1 MSLDLAPE
9 RNPALVIPA
18 PAIPATR
25 ALASAMRPHQW
36 VKNLVLFGGLIFSK
50 SLLNPGLFVSSLQA
64 CLLFCFASSAVYLL
78 NDLRDIEKDRQHPKK
93 RNRPLAAG
101 QLSPQLAVAA
111 MCGLALIAVCGGF
124 QLGITFGALVS
135 IYMIQNVA
143 YTFWLKQQPILDVMC
158 IASGFVLR
166 AVAGAI
172 VIGTV
177 PSPWMV
183 LCTMTLAIFVGFG
196 KRRHELVSLNEDAT
210 SHHDCLAGYSQ
221 QFLDL
226 MMAISAASA
235 IVCYALY
242 TVASETVARFDTRLL
257 VLTTPFVIYGV
268 FRYLYLVH
276 LRTEGGD
283 PSRLLVSDRPI
294 LINGILWAAAICF
307 IVYAP
312 PAWRPWWAV

>member
-1 MSLDLAPE
+1 MSLDLAQPSS
-9 RNPALVIPA
+9 PASTM
-18 PAIPATR
+18 PATR
-25 ALASAMRPHQW
+25 ALATAMRPHQW
-36 VKNLVLFGGLIFSK
+36 VKNLVLFGGLVFSK
-50 SLLNPGLFVSSLQA
+50 SLMNPALLVQSLQA
-64 CLLFCFASSAVYLL
+64 FLLFCFASSAVYLL
-78 NDLRDIEKDRQHPKK
+78 NDLRDIERDRLHPKK

-111 MCGLALIAVCGGF
+111 MFGLATIAVLGGF
-124 QLGITFGALVS
+124 QLGITFGALVT
-135 IYMIQNVA
+135 IYMLQNVA
-143 YTFWLKQQPILDVMC
+143 YTYSLKHQPILDVMC

-183 LCTMTLAIFVGFG
+183 LCTMTLAVFVGFG

-210 SHHDCLAGYSQ
+210 NHRVCLAGYSQ

-242 TVASETVARFDTRLL
+242 TVASETVARFETRLL
-257 VLTTPFVIYGV
+257 VLTTPFVIYGI

-283 PSRLLVSDRPI
+283 PSKLLVSDRPI
-294 LINGILWAAAICF
+294 LINGFLWAAAICF

-312 PAWRPWWAV
+312 AAWRPWWAV

>member
-1 MSLDLAPE
+1 LADWLLEIADEFRVACPV
-9 RNPALVIPA
+9 PAGV
-18 PAIPATR
+18 
-25 ALASAMRPHQW
+25 SA
-36 VKNLVLFGGLIFSK
+36 VLFRVERRF
-50 SLLNPGLFVSSLQA
+50 
-64 CLLFCFASSAVYLL
+64 LL
-78 NDLRDIEKDRQHPKK
+78 NDLRDIEMDRLHPRK

-101 QLSPQLAVAA
+101 QLSPHLAVAA
-111 MCGLALIAVCGGF
+111 MFGLATIAAVGGF
-124 QLGITFGALVS
+124 QLGITFGALVT
-135 IYMIQNVA
+135 IYMLQNVA
-143 YTFWLKQQPILDVMC
+143 YTYWLKHQPILDVMC

-183 LCTMTLAIFVGFG
+183 LCTMTLAVFVGFG
-196 KRRHELVSLNEDAT
+196 KRRHELVSLNDNAT
-210 SHHDCLAGYSQ
+210 SHRDCLAGYSQ

-242 TVASETVARFDTRLL
+242 TVASETVARFETQLL
-257 VLTTPFVIYGV
+257 VLTTPFVIYGI

-283 PSRLLVSDRPI
+283 PSKLLVSDRPI
-294 LINGILWAAAICF
+294 LINGFLWAAAICF
-307 IVYAP
+307 IIYAP
-312 PAWRPWWAV
+312 AAWRPWWAV